1 MTAEEY
7 ISRIPLWTREKNS
20 LADIRRFLDF
30 LGNPDRKIPV
40 IHVAGTNGKGSVC
53 AYLSSA
59 LKEAGYRVGT
69 FISPHLSEVRER
81 FLLQGL
87 PADKPLFEEVFFQV
101 KEAAEHLTRE
111 GLCHPT
117 FFEFL
122 FYMAALLFAR
132 QNVDFWVM
140 ETGLGGRLDTTNVVE
155 HPRICVITSISLEH
169 TRYLGDSLEKIA
181 EEKAGIIKKKVPV
194 VYDGNSVAAARVIQ
208 EKAVQMEAPVYGI
221 TREDF
226 FICPRT
232 SGKKGLILR
241 EKKKQEQKNLKPKE
255 QESGKT
261 ELTEP
266 GFGGWELEIS
276 SPAPYQADNGALA
289 LKALCVLMEQGDID
303 PRRKKLLCRGMKKM
317 NWPGRM
323 EEIRPGVYLDGA
335 HNPGGIQAF
344 AEAAKAIPAARRLI
358 LFGAVSDKAY
368 EEMIACLCRCLK
380 PDLVVTTHLK
390 SSRDVKDEALQECF
404 RAFGCP
410 VKGFWQADK
419 ALAYLLSQKKE
430 EDVVFCLGSLYLIG
444 ELRDELQK
452 NLRSEG

>member
-1 MTAEEY
+1 M
-7 ISRIPLWTREKNS
+7 
-20 LADIRRFLDF
+20 
-30 LGNPDRKIPV
+30 
-40 IHVAGTNGKGSVC
+40 
-53 AYLSSA
+53 
-59 LKEAGYRVGT
+59 
-69 FISPHLSEVRER
+69 
-81 FLLQGL
+81 
-87 PADKPLFEEVFFQV
+87 
-101 KEAAEHLTRE
+101 
-111 GLCHPT
+111 
-117 FFEFL
+117 
-122 FYMAALLFAR
+122 
-132 QNVDFWVM
+132 
-140 ETGLGGRLDTTNVVE
+140 
-155 HPRICVITSISLEH
+155 
-169 TRYLGDSLEKIA
+169 EKIA

-232 SGKKGLILR
+232 SGKKGLVLR

-419 ALAYLLSQKKE
+419 ALSYLLSQKKE

>member
-232 SGKKGLILR
+232 SGKKGL
-241 EKKKQEQKNLKPKE
+241 
-255 QESGKT
+255 
-261 ELTEP
+261 
-266 GFGGWELEIS
+266 
-276 SPAPYQADNGALA
+276 
-289 LKALCVLMEQGDID
+289 CVLMEQGDID

-419 ALAYLLSQKKE
+419 ALSYLLSQKKE